1 MSCICHDV
9 SFSHFTLNYHLKKA
23 HLVSGKNTLF
33 PAQFSSDPKENL
45 KAQKIAAPVQ
55 VIIVSLHS
63 LAKDISSMGWN

>member
-1 MSCICHDV
+1 MSCICHV
-9 SFSHFTLNYHLKKA
+9 SFSHFTLNYRLKKRIWFQA
-23 HLVSGKNTLF
+23 KTLF

-55 VIIVSLHS
+55 VIIASLHS